1 MPESTATSS
10 AQTETGS
17 PATTGKG
24 GGGGAL
30 PKSEYPFVPQWLAQ
44 SRATTPS
51 SRSVTP
57 ALNPE
62 ASPRVAPWAPG
73 QGAGRFMGQPPAA
86 APQGAGGMMGGTPT
100 ATPVVRATQ
109 AGATFRPTIT
119 PSIYNEWKAY
129 NARTKQQMYDNP
141 PPMTPAETVAA
152 FDRGEVSREK
162 YNEALA
168 AIRNEWHQD
177 GAVG

>member
-109 AGATFRPTIT
+109 AGATFRPTVT
-119 PSIYNEWKAY
+119 PSIYDEWKAY
-129 NARTKQQMYDNP
+129 NALAQQIQHGTLID
-141 PPMTPAETVAA
+141 TSTQ
-152 FDRGEVSREK
+152 
-162 YNEALA
+162 
-168 AIRNEWHQD
+168 WHPE
-177 GAVG
+177 